1 MSYKSVWLGLKVNF
15 PFLSYLSVH
24 KNNIQL
30 YDQKK
35 FVHIVEKRKESFQ
48 RASQPLWWLR
58 SDSCPVMQSP
68 KERLKASSNT
78 HTQSRQTGT
87 RCVHICI
94 FIYTDPFFLYITVS
108 AQTYMHNSPKIQLD
122 TNWRS
127 TVGSKQSWNMYTS
140 MCVHALQPTRTL
152 TSISENWLQ
161 LYK

>member
-1 MSYKSVWLGLKVNF
+1 MSYESVWLGLKVNF

-35 FVHIVEKRKESFQ
+35 FVHIVEERKESFQ

-78 HTQSRQTGT
+78 HIHNPDRPEPD
-87 RCVHICI
+87 V
-94 FIYTDPFFLYITVS
+94 FIYASSY
-108 AQTYMHNSPKIQLD
+108 
-122 TNWRS
+122 
-127 TVGSKQSWNMYTS
+127 
-140 MCVHALQPTRTL
+140 TL
-152 TSISENWLQ
+152 THFFVYYSICTNIHAEFSKDTARHKLEKYSWVKAKLKYVHKHVCACPAANTHTHINLWELAAA
-161 LYK
+161 L